1 MLVSRDIIIHRSSP
15 HSGFQSL
22 VCPSLR
28 NPSETYPRRIRDP
41 RGEVALQIA
50 ARSADNGGMAKLQA
64 SPFVGQLSGSM
75 ANLAFRS
82 TATGV
87 QMIARTRPRDPRTP
101 AQVAAR
107 QRMTQVAG
115 LWRGMTL
122 EQAAAWR
129 AYALEL
135 AEPLH
140 PAPNAFNLFAAL
152 AVRVLAVRPAA
163 VVPLVPPAQPFA
175 GDAVRVTI
183 SGAPGAVVVSPSA
196 GNAPGVVTEIL
207 VQSLATV
214 HRAAYAEKYRSA
226 GFFSLVAGAAVSL
239 PRSPGPVAVALRVV
253 RVDTGQAGPLL
264 ELGRVVVG

>member
-1 MLVSRDIIIHRSSP
+1 
-15 HSGFQSL
+15 
-22 VCPSLR
+22 
-28 NPSETYPRRIRDP
+28 
-41 RGEVALQIA
+41 
-50 ARSADNGGMAKLQA
+50 MAKLKA

-87 QMIARTRPRDPRTP
+87 QMIARANPRDPRTP
-101 AQVAAR
+101 AQMAAR
-107 QRMTQVAG
+107 HRMTQANA

-122 EQAAAWR
+122 EQSAAWR
-129 AYALEL
+129 AYAQAQ
-135 AEPLH
+135 AEPLR
-140 PAPNAFNLFAAL
+140 PAPSAFNLFAAL
-152 AVRVLAVRPAA
+152 AVRVLAVRPGA

-175 GDAVRVTI
+175 GDAVQVSV
-183 SGAPGAVVVSPSA
+183 SGAPGAVLVSPSA

-207 VQSLATV
+207 LQPLASI
-214 HRAAYAEKYRSA
+214 HRATYAEKYRSA

-239 PRSPGPVAVALRVV
+239 PRGAGAVAVALRVV